1 MAYESPSF
9 YATFAA
15 STGLSQ
21 YQFVALSTGGRLI
34 DPTTLGD
41 AIGVLVSSG
50 TTGSTGRAGSTNS
63 GSVQTVQLYGIAKV
77 LAASTAIT
85 CGNRISAVTTGAEIG
100 WAQQALD
107 DAGLFVLGYALTD
120 VNSTGG
126 DSTGAIGAQLVSVL
140 LDRIGQAST
149 IA

>member
-1 MAYESPSF
+1 MAYESPAF
-9 YATFAA
+9 YGTFPA

-21 YQFVALSTGGRLI
+21 YQFVTINSAGVLV

-41 AIGVLVSSG
+41 ALGVLVSSG
-50 TTGSTGRAGSTNS
+50 TTGSTGRAGSTTS
-63 GSVQTVQLYGIAKV
+63 GSVQTVQFYGIAKV
-77 LAASTAIT
+77 LAASTLIAP
-85 CGNRISAVTTGAEIG
+85 GARISAVTTGAEIG
-100 WAQQALD
+100 WAQAAAD
-107 DAGLFVLGYALTD
+107 DAALFVLGYALSD

-126 DSTGAIGAQLVSVL
+126 DSTGPIGVQLVNVL